1 MKTTNLIMG
10 KGTTG
15 QNAVGSGGKVKLP
28 AADRKVSPIA
38 NLKVKTPSFGETLDE
53 ARGSKGQVNQPKA
66 AGQRTPAQKSDG
78 SKAASSPT
86 ESDAV
91 QAAETIVNTK
101 ETVND
106 PTTKATHADKP
117 TKAEGKPATAAEE
130 ISEKPEEPTA
140 TTLNAMLMAMAAN
153 TLESVPVA
161 DASTAE
167 TEGAAPG
174 DSLALP
180 AEPRPMALEVL
191 LPQDAAKTV
200 QAAQNQQLMDMLSGS
215 MVNTAETMSEGT
227 WTAESVLAPEALPTD
242 AVLTQAE
249 PTAAAAVSEN
259 LSTASALTGETAEVS
274 VEQPAIVANTANVVS
289 QKGTAD
295 QASSAKNAANSLWQ
309 GIGLTVED
317 TITLPDAAMRTDVG
331 DMAGGNSQ
339 QGTETPA
346 ALTDVSGRL
355 TRQGAQLPEEA
366 AFDTVKLTEGNRL
379 DSTVQPMT
387 STFTPA
393 VGLTNAA
400 GTAGAVEAPPA
411 DGYEVV
417 RQIVDQAKLVRTDG
431 NASEM
436 VIRLKPEH
444 LGELT
449 MRISVAANG
458 AVNASFH
465 TDNPQTRG
473 LIESSM
479 IQLKQELSAQGIK
492 VDNVS
497 VYSGLSEDFFANSQA
512 GQQGYPQPQHSARSA
527 KADRIVLTGDAEA
540 VSAVSTE
547 RGPASSLDPN
557 VGTADG
563 VDYRV

>member
-1 MKTTNLIMG
+1 
-10 KGTTG
+10 
-15 QNAVGSGGKVKLP
+15 
-28 AADRKVSPIA
+28 
-38 NLKVKTPSFGETLDE
+38 
-53 ARGSKGQVNQPKA
+53 
-66 AGQRTPAQKSDG
+66 
-78 SKAASSPT
+78 
-86 ESDAV
+86 
-91 QAAETIVNTK
+91 
-101 ETVND
+101 
-106 PTTKATHADKP
+106 
-117 TKAEGKPATAAEE
+117 
-130 ISEKPEEPTA
+130 
-140 TTLNAMLMAMAAN
+140 
-153 TLESVPVA
+153 
-161 DASTAE
+161 
-167 TEGAAPG
+167 
-174 DSLALP
+174 
-180 AEPRPMALEVL
+180 
-191 LPQDAAKTV
+191 
-200 QAAQNQQLMDMLSGS
+200 
-215 MVNTAETMSEGT
+215 
-227 WTAESVLAPEALPTD
+227 
-242 AVLTQAE
+242 
-249 PTAAAAVSEN
+249 
-259 LSTASALTGETAEVS
+259 
-274 VEQPAIVANTANVVS
+274 
-289 QKGTAD
+289 
-295 QASSAKNAANSLWQ
+295 
-309 GIGLTVED
+309 
-317 TITLPDAAMRTDVG
+317 
-331 DMAGGNSQ
+331 MAGGNSQ

-436 VIRLKPEH
+436 VIRLKPDH

-527 KADRIVLTGDAEA
+527 KADRIVFTGDAEA